1 MTPFSGYTWTGVPL
15 RTAQGMNRGIIYLD
29 NDVLALQL
37 VLSFV
42 LPITQLHLNSER
54 PR

>member
-1 MTPFSGYTWTGVPL
+1 MDMRIF
-15 RTAQGMNRGIIYLD
+15 YLD
-29 NDVLALQL
+29 DDVLALQL

-42 LPITQLHLNSER
+42 LPITQFHLNSER